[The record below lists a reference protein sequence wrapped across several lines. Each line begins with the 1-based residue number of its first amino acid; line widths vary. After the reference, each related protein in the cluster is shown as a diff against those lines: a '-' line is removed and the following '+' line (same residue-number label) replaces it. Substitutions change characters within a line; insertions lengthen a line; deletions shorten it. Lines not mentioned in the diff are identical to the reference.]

1 MVIIEAISNMSVGE
15 LIGAIMLVV
24 TGVAAF
30 VENTSKT
37 MKPLTK
43 FAKWIGKW
51 FGRAIF
57 GELMEKVDGL
67 EKTFGIK
74 VTELEQTFN
83 TKVDGLER
91 TFNTKVDTLDKKIE
105 KMDQDDQLQRAKDAR
120 TRVLRFGDEV
130 FHNVRHTK
138 EHFDDVL
145 RDITYYEK
153 YCDEHPKFENDQMHI
168 TAEHIKETYHKCLKE
183 HSFL

>member
-1 MVIIEAISNMSVGE
+1 MIEATIEAISKLTIGE
-15 LIGAIMLVV
+15 LFGYITLFSA
-24 TGVAAF
+24 GVATF
-30 VENTSKT
+30 VEKTSKT

-43 FAKWIGKW
+43 LARAI
-51 FGRAIF
+51 GRAIN
-57 GELMEKVDGL
+57 GELMEKVDQL
-67 EKTFGIK
+67 EKK
-74 VTELEQTFN
+74 V
-83 TKVDGLER
+83 
-91 TFNTKVDTLDKKIE
+91 E

-120 TRVLRFGDEV
+120 TRVLRFGDELL
-130 FHNVRHTK
+130 HDVRHTK

-153 YCDEHPKFENDQMHI
+153 YCNEHPEFENDQMHI

>member
-1 MVIIEAISNMSVGE
+1 MTVGE
-15 LIGAIMLVV
+15 LVGYIALFLAGAATVI
-24 TGVAAF
+24 
-30 VENTSKT
+30 EKTSKT

-43 FAKWIGKW
+43 LARSI
-51 FGRAIF
+51 GRAIN
-57 GELMEKVDGL
+57 GELMEKVDSL
-67 EKTFGIK
+67 EKK
-74 VTELEQTFN
+74 VE
-83 TKVDGLER
+83 
-91 TFNTKVDTLDKKIE
+91 KI
-105 KMDQDDQLQRAKDAR
+105 DQDDQLQRAKDAR
-120 TRVLRFGDEV
+120 TRVLRFGDELL
-130 FHNVRHTK
+130 HDVRHTK

>member
-1 MVIIEAISNMSVGE
+1 MAIIEAISKMTVGE
-15 LIGAIMLVV
+15 LVSSITLVLAC
-24 TGVAAF
+24 AATI
-30 VENTSKT
+30 VEKTSKT

-43 FAKWIGKW
+43 LARAI
-51 FGRAIF
+51 GRAIN
-57 GELMEKVDGL
+57 GELMEKVDNL
-67 EKTFGIK
+67 EKK
-74 VTELEQTFN
+74 V
-83 TKVDGLER
+83 
-91 TFNTKVDTLDKKIE
+91 E
-105 KMDQDDQLQRAKDAR
+105 KMDEEEQLQRAKDAR

-153 YCDEHPKFENDQMHI
+153 YCAEHPEFENDQMHI

>member
-1 MVIIEAISNMSVGE
+1 MVIIEAISEMSVGE
-15 LIGAIMLVV
+15 LVGSITLVLTGAAAVV
-24 TGVAAF
+24 
-30 VENTSKT
+30 EKMSKT

-43 FAKWIGKW
+43 FAKWIG
-51 FGRAIF
+51 RAIF
-57 GELMEKVDGL
+57 GELMDKVDRM
-67 EKTFGIK
+67 
-74 VTELEQTFN
+74 
-83 TKVDGLER
+83 ER
-91 TFNTKVDTLDKKIE
+91 NFNTKVDTLEKNFNTKVDTLEQNFTAKVDGLDQKIE
-105 KMDQDDQLQRAKDAR
+105 KMDQEEQLQRAKDAR

-130 FHNVRHTK
+130 FHNVLHTK

-153 YCDEHPKFENDQMHI
+153 YCNEHPEFENDQMHI